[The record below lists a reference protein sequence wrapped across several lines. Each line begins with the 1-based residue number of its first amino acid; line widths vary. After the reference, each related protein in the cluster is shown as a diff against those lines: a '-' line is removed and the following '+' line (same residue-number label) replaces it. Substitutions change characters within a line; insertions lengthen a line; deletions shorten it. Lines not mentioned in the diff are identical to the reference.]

1 MTNPPHDQVSAPSST
16 SVLVPGEVAWI
27 AGRLDRIPPNGFH
40 VRLAALLG
48 TGTFFDGFDA
58 ISIAVVLTAIVSY
71 FHISIGTASLIVS
84 AGYLGQFVGA
94 LVVGAL
100 SERIGRRRA
109 FVLCLI
115 AFGAL
120 SLLAALSWSSTSLL
134 VFRLLQGVGLGAEVP
149 VAATLMNEYLSTRKR
164 GRIGM
169 FYQSLF
175 GWGLFFPPLVTL
187 LLVAAVGPQSA
198 WRYLFAVGAIP
209 ALVGLYAWFKLPES
223 ARWLAGKG
231 RLAEAEAL
239 VGQVEAAAHDRGDIL
254 AAPVAL
260 PQPTSQDFR
269 PGELFRGVYRGR
281 TVMLWSA
288 WFLASFINY
297 GCSVWLPTLY
307 VRLGGAAPSTSLLL
321 TAFVG
326 GLSALCVLLAALVID
341 RVGRRRL
348 LITSFAIMLLGAAI
362 GTVGVGVFAWS
373 TLPVL
378 ITAGTVVGIGAPL
391 ALGPLWIYTG
401 ELYPTRMRSWAT
413 SAASGMNRAA
423 SIISPLIIGAVLT
436 AHGGV
441 SGIFSILLVCALLGV
456 IVMTTMGVETSH
468 RSLED
473 IAH

>member
-1 MTNPPHDQVSAPSST
+1 MSNRPHDRVTAPSPGG
-16 SVLVPGEVAWI
+16 VLVAGEAARI
-27 AGRLDRIPPNGFH
+27 AGRLDRIPPNRFH

-58 ISIAVVLTAIVSY
+58 ISIAVVLSAIVSH
-71 FHISIGTASLIVS
+71 FHLSITTASLIVS
-84 AGYLGQFVGA
+84 GGYVGQLVGA

-109 FVLCLI
+109 FVLCLVG
-115 AFGAL
+115 FGLL
-120 SLLAALSWSSTSLL
+120 SLLAALSWSGTSLL
-134 VFRLLQGVGLGAEVP
+134 VFRLVQGIGLGAEVP
-149 VAATLMNEYLSTRKR
+149 VAATLMNEYLGTGKR
-164 GRIGM
+164 GRIGTL
-169 FYQSLF
+169 YQSLF

-209 ALVGLYAWFKLPES
+209 ALVGLYAWAKLPES

-231 RLAEAEAL
+231 RLAEADEL
-239 VGQVEAAAHDRGDIL
+239 VAQVEAAARDRGDVL
-254 AAPVAL
+254 PEPVAV
-260 PQPTSQDFR
+260 PQPLSEIFR

-281 TVMLWSA
+281 TVMLWAA
-288 WFLASFINY
+288 WFFASFINY

-307 VRLGGAAPSTSLLL
+307 IRLGGVSPTTSLLL

-326 GLSALCVLLAALVID
+326 GLSVVGSLVAALVID

-348 LITSFAIMLLGAAI
+348 LITSFAIMMLGA
-362 GTVGVGVFAWS
+362 TVGVFGVGVFGWS

-378 ITAGTVVGIGAPL
+378 IVAGAVIGCGAPI

-413 SAASGMNRAA
+413 SAASGMNRGA
-423 SIISPLIIGAVLT
+423 SIVSPLIIGAVLT
-436 AHGGV
+436 AGG
-441 SGIFSILLVCALLGV
+441 GITAIFSILLACALVGV
-456 IVMTTMGVETSH
+456 TVVTAMAVETSH

-473 IAH
+473 IAS